1 MSVLNRTHDPLARSW
16 LASANAAGTDF
27 PIQNLP
33 FASFKRKDKY
43 ESMRGGVAIGDQ
55 VLDLQLLAASG
66 CLKGNG
72 VAQATAEVAAFS
84 QLNGF
89 MALGPTAWSTLRH
102 ALFDLLHTQATPA
115 VQQSVTACLT
125 PQSGAEYGLPAHIG
139 DYTDFYT
146 SIYHATNVGKLFRPD
161 NPLLPNY
168 RWVPIGYHGRASS
181 VLVSGQA
188 FHRPRGQV
196 MPPGQT
202 TPVLAPAARLDWEL
216 ELGVFMGP
224 GNALGDPIALDNT
237 EQHVFGICLLNDWSA
252 RDIQAW
258 EYQPLGPFLSKNFAT
273 TISPWVVTME
283 ALAPYR
289 HAVERPDHKQDDVAY
304 LQSARNTASG
314 ALDIQLRIGLTSET
328 MRNAALDVHWV
339 CQTSYRHAYWTL
351 AQMVAHHTVNG
362 CNLQPGDLL
371 GTGTLSGPT
380 LDQAGALLELTEGGK
395 NPLTLPDGQTRTFL
409 LDGDEVTL
417 QGWCAKPGAVRI
429 GFGEC
434 RAKVLPCKS
443 NDVQY
448 IAHHDT
454 RPALTG

>member
-1 MSVLNRTHDPLARSW
+1 MSTLNHTHAPQARSW
-16 LASANAAGTDF
+16 VSSANIAGTDF

-33 FASFKRKDKY
+33 FASFKRKDRY
-43 ESMRGGVAIGDQ
+43 EGMRGGVAIGDQ
-55 VLDLQLLAASG
+55 VLDLQLLATSG
-66 CLKGNG
+66 CLKGNTI
-72 VAQATAEVAAFS
+72 AQAAAEVAAFA
-84 QLNGF
+84 QLNAF
-89 MALGPTAWSTLRH
+89 MALGPAAWSALRH
-102 ALFDLLHTQATPA
+102 ALFDLLHTTASPE
-115 VQQSVTACLT
+115 VQQSVEACLV
-125 PQSGAEYGLPAHIG
+125 PQSAVEYGLPAHIG

-181 VLVSGQA
+181 VLVSGHA

-196 MPPGQT
+196 LPPGQT
-202 TPVLAPAARLDWEL
+202 IPVLAPAARLDWEL
-216 ELGVFMGP
+216 ELGVFMGR
-224 GNALGDPIALDNT
+224 GNALGEPIALDDAD
-237 EQHVFGICLLNDWSA
+237 QHVFGICLLNDWSA

-289 HAVERPDHKQDDVAY
+289 CAIERPDQKQDDVAY
-304 LQSARNTASG
+304 LQSPNNTDSG
-314 ALDIQLRIGLTSET
+314 ALDIQLRIGLTSAS
-328 MRNAALDVHWV
+328 MRKAAQDVHWV

-395 NPLTLPDGQTRTFL
+395 KPLSLPDGQARTFL
-409 LDGDEVTL
+409 QDGDEVTL
-417 QGWCAKPGAVRI
+417 QGWCENPGAARI

-434 RAKVLPCKS
+434 RAMVLPCRS
-443 NDVQY
+443 N
-448 IAHHDT
+448 
-454 RPALTG
+454 